1 MIDRAK
7 KNKRIFLKQSE
18 EYAFVLW
25 VTSILSPISTV
36 LIYDT
41 FCFVTLCS
49 YFHDLKRID
58 GLSIRKFV
66 HERSPL
72 NFKDSDSFNHR
83 AIALENNEIARFRKA
98 RNRHLSKNEVYIKD
112 TKWEAISKDAA
123 YEWEGVFAI
132 ESAEENVKEVCKRI
146 KNLYSGLD
154 EVFDLA
160 EDDRYPERFKKI
172 YDKFVNRLT
181 KISYVDYQKLMEFYL
196 TRVAANKEY

>member
-83 AIALENNEIARFRKA
+83 AIALENSEITRFRKA

-112 TKWEAISKDAA
+112 TNWGAISKDAA

-146 KNLYSGLD
+146 KNLYSGPD
-154 EVFDLA
+154 EVFDL
-160 EDDRYPERFKKI
+160 EDDDRYSVSVR
-172 YDKFVNRLT
+172 R
-181 KISYVDYQKLMEFYL
+181 
-196 TRVAANKEY
+196 